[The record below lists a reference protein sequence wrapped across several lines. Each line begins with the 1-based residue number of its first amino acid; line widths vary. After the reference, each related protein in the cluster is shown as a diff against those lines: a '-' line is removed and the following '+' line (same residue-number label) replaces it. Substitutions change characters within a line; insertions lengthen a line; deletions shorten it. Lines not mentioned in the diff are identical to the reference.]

1 MRLHKRQPDGSTTL
15 QHLQAAA
22 VATGR
27 VDAALLRQVPRAGAA
42 LWDAFCEIASG
53 RQSGMGPQPVPSTE
67 IESWQRL
74 SGVQLSPWEVDTLRM
89 MDRAAVAVLAEK
101 AVAA

>member
-1 MRLHKRQPDGSTTL
+1 MRLHKRLPDGGTTL

-27 VDAALLRQVPRAGAA
+27 VDAALLHQVPRAAAA

-53 RQSGMGPQPVPSTE
+53 RQSGMGPQPVPNTE
-67 IESWQRL
+67 IEAWQRL
-74 SGVQLSPWEVDTLRM
+74 SGVQLTPWEVDTIRL
-89 MDRAAVAVLAEK
+89 MDRAALAVLAEK
-101 AVAA
+101 AVPA

>member
-1 MRLHKRQPDGSTTL
+1 MRLHKRLPDGSTTL

-22 VATGR
+22 AVTGKA
-27 VDAALLRQVPRAGAA
+27 DAALLRRVPRAAAA
-42 LWDAFCEIASG
+42 LWEAFCEIASG
-53 RQSGMGPQPVPSTE
+53 RPSSMGPQPVPSTE

-74 SGVQLSPWEVDTLRM
+74 SGVQLSPWEVDTLRL

-101 AVAA
+101 AVVA